1 MALTEAEEL
10 ELLELEEAEARSKL
24 EAARQAEEQVG
35 RFGAIQTGLEQGVTL
50 GLRERLAGVGG
61 ALGELYQ
68 RATGEPERPEIP
80 LETAFQVQRERAAAE
95 LRQAEQAFPKTTTA
109 AELVGG
115 LAAPIPGMGGAAAAA
130 RALPVVGR
138 VAAPL
143 VRYGVPGAIAGTVSA
158 YGRGE
163 AGDIPAGAAVG
174 LVGGTVVGPAAAR
187 LAEAT
192 VPKAQAVGQWL
203 KKQAEE
209 RALKTVMI
217 QKDIQK
223 IAPEKQL
230 EMGRAMLELGT
241 IRPFKTAEGL
251 RPGFEAAGEKV
262 GEEIG
267 ALRRAADVEL
277 ARKQGLQEG
286 TLREVRQAVAERVA
300 ADRQQVAAA
309 TAQRDAAVK
318 ANEAAVREQVA
329 ELEAAKETLAAKL
342 KNTVDVVEGKR
353 APRISEAQ
361 REAIATGAVPVEEAA
376 QAPFTPASV
385 PEVMALKGQPAA
397 KKNKEIDR
405 LATGMLA
412 SADERIEAATPVS
425 VYGGRVTARPVE
437 EYPEV
442 VRAAFAAEGKA
453 RDKAIAS
460 VASGGVLDAPEPR
473 SITELREGVGIDLAE
488 AARRIRE
495 QILPKYQAPGLE
507 SAALQVAKL
516 ADAYEREA
524 ARGVNIEQANVFK
537 NKLDKTVTKW
547 FVPQGAKQTVLNEAR
562 KDVRNV
568 LRDFV
573 DENALAQLPEK
584 QGQLYL
590 KRKKQY
596 EAVMR
601 FLEATPSAM
610 ARDLGNRVVGMSE
623 QLRGIQAAELG
634 LGAMGIAAVQAV
646 GRQARQRGASTS
658 AYYGDRVS
666 QYLAQKYGQ
675 DAVNRGVSGGVN
687 AAAQYYRLSQQ
698 DPTFRKL
705 DEEDRKTEQAGATSA
720 P

>member
-35 RFGAIQTGLEQGVTL
+35 RFGAIKTGLEQGVTL

-68 RATGEPERPEIP
+68 RATGEPGRPEIP

-95 LRQAEQAFPKTTTA
+95 LRQAEQAFPKTTAA
-109 AELVGG
+109 AEFAGG
-115 LAAPIPGMGGAAAAA
+115 LAAPIPGLGGAAAAV
-130 RALPVVGR
+130 RAAPVVGR

-163 AGDIPAGAAVG
+163 AEDIPAGAAVG
-174 LVGGTVVGPAAAR
+174 LVGGTVVGPVAAK
-187 LAEAT
+187 LAET
-192 VPKAQAVGQWL
+192 TIPKAQAVGQWL

-300 ADRQQVAAA
+300 ADREQVAAA

-342 KNTVDVVEGKR
+342 KNTVEVVEGKR
-353 APRISEAQ
+353 APRLSEAQ
-361 REAIATGAVPVEEAA
+361 REAIAVGAVPVEEAA

-385 PEVMALKGQPAA
+385 PEAIALKGQPAA
-397 KKNKEIDR
+397 KKAKEIDR
-405 LATGMLA
+405 LATEMLA
-412 SADERIEAATPVS
+412 SADERIEAASPVS
-425 VYGGRVTARPVE
+425 IYGGRVTARPVE
-437 EYPEV
+437 EYPEA

-507 SAALQVAKL
+507 SAARQVARL

-524 ARGVNIEQANVFK
+524 ERGVNIEQANVFK

-573 DENALAQLPEK
+573 DENALAQLPEE

-666 QYLAQKYGQ
+666 QYIAQKYGQ
-675 DAVNRGVSGGVN
+675 DAVNRGVSGGVS

-705 DEEDRKTEQAGATSA
+705 DEQDRKTEEDGATAA

>member
-1 MALTEAEEL
+1 MAFTEADEL

-35 RFGAIQTGLEQGVTL
+35 RLGAIQAGLEQGITL

-61 ALGELYQ
+61 ALGELYE
-68 RATGEPERPEIP
+68 RAVGGEARPQIP
-80 LETAFQVQRERAAAE
+80 LERAFQVQRERAAAE
-95 LRQAEQAFPKTTTA
+95 LSQAEKAFPKTTMA

-115 LAAPIPGMGGAAAAA
+115 VAAPIPGLGHAATVA
-130 RALPVVGR
+130 RTIPVVGR
-138 VAAPL
+138 VAAPAI
-143 VRYGVPGAIAGTVSA
+143 RFGMPGGIAGGVSA

-163 AGDIPAGAAVG
+163 AADIPSGWTLGFAGG
-174 LVGGTVVGPAAAR
+174 MLVGPAAAK
-187 LAEAT
+187 AVEAT
-192 VPKAQAVGQWL
+192 IPKAQAVGQWL

-230 EMGRAMLELGT
+230 EMGRSMLELEA
-241 IRPFKTAEGL
+241 IKPFRTAEGL
-251 RPGFEAAGEKV
+251 RPGFEKAQEKV
-262 GEEIG
+262 GEELG

-277 ARKQGLQEG
+277 AQKQGLEEG
-286 TLREVRQAVAERVA
+286 TIQEVRQAISQRVA

-309 TAQRDAAVK
+309 AAQREAAIK
-318 ANEAAVREQVA
+318 SNEAAIREQVA

-342 KNTVDVVEGKR
+342 KNTVEVAEGKR
-353 APRISEAQ
+353 PPGISEAR
-361 REAIATGAVPVEEAA
+361 REAIATGAVPAEEAA
-376 QAPFTPASV
+376 QAPFPPLAV
-385 PEVMALKGQPAA
+385 PEAASLKGQPSSKQA
-397 KKNKEIDR
+397 KEIDK
-405 LATGMLA
+405 LATEMLA
-412 SADERIEAATPVS
+412 SADERVEAASPVS
-425 VYGGRVTARPVE
+425 IYGGRITARPVQ
-437 EYPEV
+437 EYPEY
-442 VRAAFAAEGKA
+442 VRAAFAAEGKS
-453 RDKAIAS
+453 RDKAISS
-460 VASGGVLDAPEPR
+460 VASGGVLEAPEPR
-473 SITELREGVGIDLAE
+473 SIAELRAGVGVDLAE

-495 QILPKYQAPGLE
+495 QVLPKYQAPGLE
-507 SAALQVAKL
+507 SAARQVSRL

-524 ARGVNIEQANVFK
+524 SRGANIEQANVFK

-573 DENALAQLPEK
+573 DENTLAQLPKE

-646 GRQARQRGASTS
+646 GRQARQRGSSTM

-675 DAVNRGVSGGVN
+675 DAVNRGVSGGLN
-687 AAAQYYRLSQQ
+687 AATQYYRLSQQ
-698 DPTFRKL
+698 DPTFRQL
-705 DEEDRKTEQAGATSA
+705 DEQDRKAESGATAA

>member
-35 RFGAIQTGLEQGVTL
+35 RLGAIQTGLEQGVTL

-68 RATGEPERPEIP
+68 RAAGEPGRPEIP

-95 LRQAEQAFPKTTTA
+95 LRQAEQAFPKTTAA
-109 AELVGG
+109 AEFAGG
-115 LAAPIPGMGGAAAAA
+115 LAAPIPGLGGAAAAV
-130 RALPVVGR
+130 RAAPVVGR

-163 AGDIPAGAAVG
+163 AEDIPAGAAVG
-174 LVGGTVVGPAAAR
+174 LVGGTVVGPVAAK
-187 LAEAT
+187 LAET
-192 VPKAQAVGQWL
+192 TIPKAQAVGQWL
-203 KKQAEE
+203 KKQAGE

-251 RPGFEAAGEKV
+251 RPGFEAAQEKI
-262 GEEIG
+262 GQELG
-267 ALRRAADVEL
+267 ALRQTADLEL
-277 ARKQGLQEG
+277 AKKQGLQEG

-300 ADRQQVAAA
+300 ADREQVAAA
-309 TAQRDAAVK
+309 TAQREAAVK

-342 KNTVDVVEGKR
+342 KNTVEVAEGKR
-353 APRISEAQ
+353 APRLSEAQ
-361 REAIATGAVPVEEAA
+361 REAIAAGAVPAEEAA
-376 QAPFTPASV
+376 QAPFTPLSV
-385 PEVMALKGQPAA
+385 PEVIALKGQPAA
-397 KKNKEIDR
+397 KQAKEIDR
-405 LATGMLA
+405 IATGMLA
-412 SADERIEAATPVS
+412 SADERIEAASPVS
-425 VYGGRVTARPVE
+425 IYGGRVTARPVE
-437 EYPEV
+437 EYPEA

-460 VASGGVLDAPEPR
+460 VASGGLLDAPEPR

-495 QILPKYQAPGLE
+495 QVLPRYEAPGLE
-507 SAALQVAKL
+507 AAARQVAKL

-547 FVPQGAKQTVLNEAR
+547 FVPEGAKQTVLNEAR

-573 DENALAQLPEK
+573 DENAIAQLPEE

-623 QLRGIQAAELG
+623 QLRGIQAAQLG
-634 LGAMGIAAVQAV
+634 LGAMGIAAAQAI

-675 DAVNRGVSGGVN
+675 DAVTRGVSGGVN

-705 DEEDRKTEQAGATSA
+705 DEQDRKAEEAGATGA